1 MVRNFMKNKTR
12 LCFEDLPKNYT
23 ALCRLLLPR
32 PIHDAAGY
40 AKVAEVTDAMAARH
54 EEFSGDQA
62 DYFDLLCLLMEDYD
76 AKRLHQPRFTAV
88 DMLNRLM
95 AQHCLSPADLSQIL
109 GGSRSLTATILR
121 GERELRLKHVRKLVQ
136 RFGVSADNFLG

>member
-1 MVRNFMKNKTR
+1 MKKKTR
-12 LCFEDLPKNYT
+12 LRFEDLPKGYA

-32 PIHDAAGY
+32 PIHDAADY
-40 AKVAEVTDAMAARH
+40 AKVGEVTDAMAARH

-62 DYFDLLCLLMEDYD
+62 DYFDLLCLLIEEYE
-76 AKRLHQPRFTAV
+76 AKRLSKPRFTAV
-88 DMLNRLM
+88 DMLKRLM

-121 GERELRLKHVRKLVQ
+121 GERELRLKHIRRLVK

>member
-1 MVRNFMKNKTR
+1 MKKPSR
-12 LCFEDLPKNYT
+12 LSFEDLPKNYA

-32 PIHDAAGY
+32 PIHDEADY
-40 AKVAEVTDAMAARH
+40 AKVAELTDAMAARH

-62 DYFDLLCLLMEDYD
+62 DYFDLLCLLIEEHD
-76 AKRLHQPRFTAV
+76 AKVFKKPRFTAV
-88 DMLNRLM
+88 DMLKRLM
-95 AQHCLSPADLSQIL
+95 AQHCLSPADLSSIL

-121 GERELRLKHVRKLVQ
+121 GERELRLRDVRKLVK

>member
-1 MVRNFMKNKTR
+1 MNKPTR
-12 LCFEDLPKNYT
+12 LLFEDLPKNYA

-32 PIHDAAGY
+32 PIHDDLEH

-62 DYFDLLCLLMEDYD
+62 DYFDLLCLLIEEYD
-76 AKRLHQPRFTAV
+76 AKLFKKPRFTAA
-88 DMLNRLM
+88 DMLKRLM
-95 AQHCLSPADLSQIL
+95 AQHCLSPADLSAIL

-121 GERELRLKHVRKLVQ
+121 GERELRLKHVRRLVK